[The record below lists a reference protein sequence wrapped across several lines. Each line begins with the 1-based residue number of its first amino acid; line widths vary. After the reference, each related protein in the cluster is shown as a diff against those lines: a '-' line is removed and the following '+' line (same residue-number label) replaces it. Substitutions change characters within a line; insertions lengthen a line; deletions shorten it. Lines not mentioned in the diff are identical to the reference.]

1 MSAENQKTILNSLL
15 SNGHLQT
22 IWTSTVGKRTLRK
35 ASNVFF
41 NRTRFKTPDNDFLD
55 FDWLET
61 LKKKGLLPY

>member
-1 MSAENQKTILNSLL
+1 MSTENQKTTLNSLF